1 MGTIASV
8 LQWSCTNCNVIN
20 PTESL
25 KCLNCGTVRKV
36 CEGTL
41 KHLSDSNSLRIS
53 KNSNNG
59 GGKEPRI
66 PGDNKSSTTLATNKH
81 QQQQEQQILPLQVT
95 PILAQALE
103 RERDETLAN
112 RNEYKRV
119 YKSLLRGCLKRPQR
133 NQQNLPA
140 NCVDCEN
147 TRKYV
152 KNSIELF
159 HHFSNPSLNRRWICD
174 RCDTDNNSVTWHCL
188 ICDTVSYLAPIYKET
203 LSHRKLPPHHKQSSF
218 EGGQNSDNKSK
229 RNAKKAPYFRRT
241 QSLTTEKSFS
251 CRSCHIC
258 FVNNRKDIF
267 NLPETFMNKY
277 SSNSGAQSSDEIFGS
292 SFGQLPP
299 LQQQSSRRLN
309 QLVGGKDTI
318 CRKHNLNQNREPKCN
333 FTITTLSRTNK
344 AVNDTK
350 KFTIPRNSVFIA
362 VNDCWATQELDS
374 HKGVVGSCGKT
385 GATVSGS
392 LAATE
397 PCSTSG
403 AVGGGVGDEKR
414 RHRQPV
420 IKAESLPQYCDKN
433 DSIERKS
440 VQRRSSNES
449 AGIGG
454 ICYATFSKGMYKPQ
468 HIYENDCIIQ
478 RTSAAAPNRGCGPST
493 AKPSSS
499 VSLQCTDVSED
510 SGSNGTAAASANTSN
525 HPLYAVV
532 NKNNKTK
539 NKQSSELIAAAA
551 LLKQQQTANDCTP
564 TNNLLLNNNNNT
576 TNSNSN
582 NNIKLKTNNH
592 PSSSITCTADSTS
605 DIMGNMLQSEST
617 ILEGNGG
624 DHHHHHQQQQHH
636 YLHQGLASNKA
647 ASSAQS
653 SFDPMITTTSITADM
668 RSDSNAEHSIYAKVW
683 KGPRKTSESKISN
696 APASSSNRIGDNNIS
711 GSAAGT
717 RTDNNSIPNS
727 RRMWTCTNCS
737 YAYNRMWTERCE
749 ICENLRTQPSLTQPN
764 LITVTKTDTTMTE
777 NIQRPIDTWTCKK
790 CTLVN
795 SSKDH
800 ACIVCGG
807 SKLKSISSVE
817 DMTLRKGEFWTC
829 SQCTLKNSLAFGVCS
844 ACKAVRTLPIESDRE
859 RIVVPI
865 PEELHRSMN
874 HIGASN
880 AFIPD
885 AISPPSSQ
893 QRIMPTSV
901 TPTTNLQLP
910 PIRTSRSP
918 SPRQNRSASGAIP
931 KRHSTGGGAGIVSR
945 NTTPIATTSGSNS
958 SSSSASQQINRHSS
972 SGSSAASGSLKTW
985 QCPACTYENCSASVV
1000 CEMCSSPRGLVN
1012 NITKMALLHKTNRHS
1027 AELQQES
1034 KLMENLRRIEEAE
1047 ALHKWENIIQY
1058 CRDNNELFVD
1068 DSFPPA
1074 PKSLYYNPQQSMAE
1088 GNPVVQ
1094 WRRPH
1099 EINCDG
1105 GAFPPWAVFRTPLPS
1120 DICQGVLGNCWLLS
1134 ALAVLAERE
1143 DLVREVLVTKEIC
1156 PQGAYQVRLCKDGKW
1171 TTVLVDDLLPCD
1183 KRGHLV
1189 YSQAKRKQLWV
1200 PLIEKAV
1207 AKIHGCYEALVSGR
1221 AIEGLATLT
1230 GAPCESIPLQASSL
1244 PMPSEDELDKDLIWA
1259 QLLSSRGVRFLM
1271 GASCGGGNM
1280 KVDEDE
1286 YHRKGLRPRHAYSVL
1301 DVKDIHG
1308 HRLLKLRNPWGHF
1321 SWRGDWSDDSDLWT
1335 EELRESLMPH
1345 GASEGVFWISF
1356 EDVLN
1361 YFDCI
1366 DICKVRSGWN
1376 EVRLKGTLQPLCSMS
1391 CVLLTVLEPT
1401 EAEFTL
1407 FQEGQ
1412 RNSEK
1417 SQRSQLDLCVVIFRT
1432 RSPASPEIG
1441 RLVEHSK
1448 RQVRGFVGCHK
1459 MLERD
1464 IYLLVCLAFN
1474 HWHTGLEDPHQY
1486 PRCILA
1492 IHSSKRLLVEQ
1503 ITPPPHLLA
1512 DAIISLTLTKG
1523 QRHEGREGMTAYYLT
1538 KGWAGLVVM
1547 VENRHENKWIHVKCD
1562 CQESYNVVST
1572 RGELKTVDSVPPLQR
1587 QVIIVLTQLEG
1598 SGGFSIAH
1606 RLTHRLANSRGLHDW
1621 GPPGAT
1627 HCPPIESVHGLH
1639 APRLIT

>member
-1 MGTIASV
+1 
-8 LQWSCTNCNVIN
+8 
-20 PTESL
+20 
-25 KCLNCGTVRKV
+25 
-36 CEGTL
+36 
-41 KHLSDSNSLRIS
+41 
-53 KNSNNG
+53 
-59 GGKEPRI
+59 
-66 PGDNKSSTTLATNKH
+66 
-81 QQQQEQQILPLQVT
+81 
-95 PILAQALE
+95 
-103 RERDETLAN
+103 
-112 RNEYKRV
+112 
-119 YKSLLRGCLKRPQR
+119 
-133 NQQNLPA
+133 
-140 NCVDCEN
+140 
-147 TRKYV
+147 
-152 KNSIELF
+152 
-159 HHFSNPSLNRRWICD
+159 
-174 RCDTDNNSVTWHCL
+174 
-188 ICDTVSYLAPIYKET
+188 
-203 LSHRKLPPHHKQSSF
+203 
-218 EGGQNSDNKSK
+218 
-229 RNAKKAPYFRRT
+229 
-241 QSLTTEKSFS
+241 
-251 CRSCHIC
+251 
-258 FVNNRKDIF
+258 
-267 NLPETFMNKY
+267 MNKY

-292 SFGQLPP
+292 TFGQLPP
-299 LQQQSSRRLN
+299 LQQQASRRLN

-318 CRKHNLNQNREPKCN
+318 CRKHNQNREPKCN

-362 VNDCWATQELDS
+362 VNDCWATKDPDS
-374 HKGVVGSCGKT
+374 SKGVVGSGEK
-385 GATVSGS
+385 
-392 LAATE
+392 
-397 PCSTSG
+397 P
-403 AVGGGVGDEKR
+403 VGGVSSGLGTADTSSIVGCGDEKR

-420 IKAESLPQYCDKN
+420 IKAESLPQYCDKS

-440 VQRRSSNES
+440 IQRRSSNES
-449 AGIGG
+449 ASIGGVISGG

-468 HIYENDCIIQ
+468 HIYENDCVIQ
-478 RTSAAAPNRGCGPST
+478 RAPATQSGRNCTPST
-493 AKPSSS
+493 ATTKPSTPMS
-499 VSLQCTDVSED
+499 VQCVGLSDD
-510 SGSNGTAAASANTSN
+510 KISNGPVSVNTSTTN

-532 NKNNKTK
+532 NKNNKSK
-539 NKQSSELIAAAA
+539 NKQSNELISASAA
-551 LLKQQQTANDCTP
+551 LLKQTATDCTP
-564 TNNLLLNNNNNT
+564 TNNLLLNNNNNSS
-576 TNSNSN
+576 NSNSN
-582 NNIKLKTNNH
+582 NNIKLKTSNH
-592 PSSSITCTADSTS
+592 PSSTSDNTS
-605 DIMGNMLQSEST
+605 DIMGNMLQTEST
-617 ILEGNGG
+617 FIEGNSG
-624 DHHHHHQQQQHH
+624 DHHHHHHQQQPQLQQQLH
-636 YLHQGLASNKA
+636 YLHQDLSANKNI
-647 ASSAQS
+647 SSTQT
-653 SFDPMITTTSITADM
+653 FDPMITTTSITADM
-668 RSDSNAEHSIYAKVW
+668 RSDNNAEHSIYAKVW

-696 APASSSNRIGDNNIS
+696 APSSSSNRIGDIS
-711 GSAAGT
+711 GSAAST

-764 LITVTKTDTTMTE
+764 LITVTKTDSAIMTE
-777 NIQRPIDTWTCKK
+777 NIQRSVDTWTCKK

-844 ACKAVRTLPIESDRE
+844 ACKAVRTLPLENDRD

-874 HIGASN
+874 HGGGGGGSGGSGGGGN
-880 AFIPD
+880 NVFISD
-885 AISPPSSQ
+885 AISPSSAQ
-893 QRIMPTSV
+893 QRLTPASV

-931 KRHSTGGGAGIVSR
+931 KRHSTGGGSGIVSR
-945 NTTPIATTSGSNS
+945 NPTPIATAAGSNGSVSSSSNS
-958 SSSSASQQINRHSS
+958 SQQLNRHSS
-972 SGSSAASGSLKTW
+972 SGSSVKTW

-1335 EELRESLMPH
+1335 DELRESLMPH

>member
-8 LQWSCTNCNVIN
+8 YQWQCPNPNCNVIN
-20 PTESL
+20 PTESI
-25 KCLNCGTVRKV
+25 KCLNCGSMRKV
-36 CEGTL
+36 CDGGTL
-41 KHLSDSNSLRIS
+41 KNSDNELDS
-53 KNSNNG
+53 KHSSG
-59 GGKEPRI
+59 GASGAKGPTTL
-66 PGDNKSSTTLATNKH
+66 GDNKSPSTLCNNKQI
-81 QQQQEQQILPLQVT
+81 QQRQPSPTPPQQPLET
-95 PILAQALE
+95 G
-103 RERDETLAN
+103 REETLAN
-112 RNEYKRV
+112 RTEYKRV

-140 NCVDCEN
+140 NCIDCEN

-174 RCDTDNNSVTWHCL
+174 KCDTDNNSVTWHCL
-188 ICDTVSYLAPIYKET
+188 ICDT
-203 LSHRKLPPHHKQSSF
+203 SSF
-218 EGGQNSDNKSK
+218 DSGQNLDGRSK
-229 RNAKKAPYFRRT
+229 RNDKRTPYFRRT
-241 QSLTTEKSFS
+241 QSLTSEKAFS

-258 FVNNRKDIF
+258 FVNTRKDIF
-267 NLPETFMNKY
+267 NLPETFMHNY
-277 SSNSGAQSSDEIFGS
+277 SSASGASSSNELFGRT
-292 SFGQLPP
+292 FEQLPP

-318 CRKHNLNQNREPKCN
+318 CRKHNQTQNQNREPKCN

-344 AVNDTK
+344 VDDTSK

-362 VNDCWATQELDS
+362 VNDCWATQDS
-374 HKGVVGSCGKT
+374 DTPTNNVQQHTVT
-385 GATVSGS
+385 GGN
-392 LAATE
+392 
-397 PCSTSG
+397 G
-403 AVGGGVGDEKR
+403 ASSGGGGLGSDER
-414 RHRQPV
+414 QRYRQPV
-420 IKAESLPQYCDKN
+420 IKAESLPQYSDRN
-433 DSIERKS
+433 DSIERRPI
-440 VQRRSSNES
+440 QRRSSNET
-449 AGIGG
+449 GTT
-454 ICYATFSKGMYKPQ
+454 CYATFSKGMYKSQ

-478 RTSAAAPNRGCGPST
+478 RPSIFGRGACGMVTDTDDNTT
-493 AKPSSS
+493 A
-499 VSLQCTDVSED
+499 T
-510 SGSNGTAAASANTSN
+510 NATASN

-532 NKNNKTK
+532 NKNNKSK
-539 NKQSSELIAAAA
+539 NKQSNEQQQQQPQTINDLQAKAAA
-551 LLKQQQTANDCTP
+551 TATAASAI
-564 TNNLLLNNNNNT
+564 TTHLLNNNNHNYNNGN
-576 TNSNSN
+576 NSSGNVKLRGNNS
-582 NNIKLKTNNH
+582 H
-592 PSSSITCTADSTS
+592 PSSSSNSSSCSGS
-605 DIMGNMLQSEST
+605 DIMGNMLQADTT
-617 ILEGNGG
+617 ILDVSGG
-624 DHHHHHQQQQHH
+624 SSGLRLDHQHHHSQSQF
-636 YLHQGLASNKA
+636 ANKTTQNPQA
-647 ASSAQS
+647 TNK
-653 SFDPMITTTSITADM
+653 FDPMTTTTTITADALKG
-668 RSDSNAEHSIYAKVW
+668 DSNAEHSIYAKVW

-696 APASSSNRIGDNNIS
+696 VPAASTRGGDNIATPM
-711 GSAAGT
+711 AAT

-749 ICENLRTQPSLTQPN
+749 ICENLRSQPSLTQPN
-764 LITVTKTDTTMTE
+764 LITVTNKTDIHTTD
-777 NIQRPIDTWTCKK
+777 NLPRSIDPIPIATTWTCKK

-795 SSKDH
+795 SIKDH

-829 SQCTLKNSLAFGVCS
+829 AQCTLKNSLATGVCS

-859 RIVVPI
+859 HMVCPI
-865 PEELHRSMN
+865 PEEMHRSGN
-874 HIGASN
+874 HSGGSV
-880 AFIPD
+880 FIPEV
-885 AISPPSSQ
+885 ISPGVVGPHH
-893 QRIMPTSV
+893 RTSATNV
-901 TPTTNLQLP
+901 TLTTNLQLP
-910 PIRTSRSP
+910 AIRTSRSP
-918 SPRQNRSASGAIP
+918 SPRQNRSSSGAIP
-931 KRHSTGGGAGIVSR
+931 KRHSTGGSGGILSR
-945 NTTPIATTSGSNS
+945 NSTVVA
-958 SSSSASQQINRHSS
+958 SASNNVISSTSQQVSSQHRHSS
-972 SGSSAASGSLKTW
+972 SGTAGGAIKTW
-985 QCPACTYENCSASVV
+985 QCPACTYDNCSASVV

-1074 PKSLYYNPQQSMAE
+1074 PKSLYYNPQQSLAE

-1335 EELRESLMPH
+1335 DELREALMPH

-1474 HWHTGLEDPHQY
+1474 HWHTGIEDPHQY

-1627 HCPPIESVHGLH
+1627 HCPPIENVHGLH

>member
-8 LQWSCTNCNVIN
+8 YQWQCPNPNCNVIN
-20 PTESL
+20 PTESI
-25 KCLNCGTVRKV
+25 KCLNCGSMRKV
-36 CEGTL
+36 CDGGTL
-41 KHLSDSNSLRIS
+41 KNSDNELDS
-53 KNSNNG
+53 KHSSG
-59 GGKEPRI
+59 GASGAKGPTTL
-66 PGDNKSSTTLATNKH
+66 GDNKSPSTLCNNKQI
-81 QQQQEQQILPLQVT
+81 QQRQPSPTPPQQPLET
-95 PILAQALE
+95 G
-103 RERDETLAN
+103 REETLAN
-112 RNEYKRV
+112 RTEYKRV

-140 NCVDCEN
+140 NCIDCEN

-174 RCDTDNNSVTWHCL
+174 KCDTDNNSVTWHCL

-203 LSHRKLPPHHKQSSF
+203 LNHRKLPHCKQSSF
-218 EGGQNSDNKSK
+218 DSGQNLDGRSK
-229 RNAKKAPYFRRT
+229 RNDKRTPYFRRT
-241 QSLTTEKSFS
+241 QSLTSEKAFS

-258 FVNNRKDIF
+258 FVNTRKDIF
-267 NLPETFMNKY
+267 NLPETFMHNY
-277 SSNSGAQSSDEIFGS
+277 SSASGASSSNELFGRT
-292 SFGQLPP
+292 FEQLPP

-318 CRKHNLNQNREPKCN
+318 CRKHNQTQNQNREPKCN

-344 AVNDTK
+344 VDDTSK

-362 VNDCWATQELDS
+362 VNDCWATQDS
-374 HKGVVGSCGKT
+374 DTPTNNVQQHTVT
-385 GATVSGS
+385 GGN
-392 LAATE
+392 
-397 PCSTSG
+397 G
-403 AVGGGVGDEKR
+403 ASSGGGGLGSDER
-414 RHRQPV
+414 QRYRQPV
-420 IKAESLPQYCDKN
+420 IKAESLPQYSDRN
-433 DSIERKS
+433 DSIERRPI
-440 VQRRSSNES
+440 QRRSSNET
-449 AGIGG
+449 GTT
-454 ICYATFSKGMYKPQ
+454 CYATFSKGMYKSQ

-478 RTSAAAPNRGCGPST
+478 RPSIFGRGACGMVTDTDDNTT
-493 AKPSSS
+493 A
-499 VSLQCTDVSED
+499 T
-510 SGSNGTAAASANTSN
+510 NATASN

-532 NKNNKTK
+532 NKNNKSK
-539 NKQSSELIAAAA
+539 NKQSNEQQQQQPQTINDLQAKAAA
-551 LLKQQQTANDCTP
+551 TATAASAI
-564 TNNLLLNNNNNT
+564 TTHLLNNNNHNYNNGN
-576 TNSNSN
+576 NSSGNVKLRGNNS
-582 NNIKLKTNNH
+582 H
-592 PSSSITCTADSTS
+592 PSSSSNSSSCSGS
-605 DIMGNMLQSEST
+605 DIMGNMLQADTT
-617 ILEGNGG
+617 ILDVSGG
-624 DHHHHHQQQQHH
+624 SSGLRLDHQHHHSQSQF
-636 YLHQGLASNKA
+636 ANKTTQNPQA
-647 ASSAQS
+647 TNK
-653 SFDPMITTTSITADM
+653 FDPMTTTTTITADALKG
-668 RSDSNAEHSIYAKVW
+668 DSNAEHSIYAKVW

-696 APASSSNRIGDNNIS
+696 VPAASTRGGDNIATPM
-711 GSAAGT
+711 AAT

-749 ICENLRTQPSLTQPN
+749 ICENLRSQPSLTQPN
-764 LITVTKTDTTMTE
+764 LITVTNKTDIHTTD
-777 NIQRPIDTWTCKK
+777 NLPRSIDPIPIATTWTCKK

-795 SSKDH
+795 SIKDH

-829 SQCTLKNSLAFGVCS
+829 AQCTLKNSLATGVCS

-859 RIVVPI
+859 HMVCPI
-865 PEELHRSMN
+865 PEEMHRSGN
-874 HIGASN
+874 HSGGSV
-880 AFIPD
+880 FIPEV
-885 AISPPSSQ
+885 ISPGVVGPHH
-893 QRIMPTSV
+893 RTSATNV
-901 TPTTNLQLP
+901 TLTTNLQLP
-910 PIRTSRSP
+910 AIRTSRSP
-918 SPRQNRSASGAIP
+918 SPRQNRSSSGAIP
-931 KRHSTGGGAGIVSR
+931 KRHSTGGSGGILSR
-945 NTTPIATTSGSNS
+945 NSTVVA
-958 SSSSASQQINRHSS
+958 SASNNVISSTSQQVSSQHRHSS
-972 SGSSAASGSLKTW
+972 SGTAGGAIKTW
-985 QCPACTYENCSASVV
+985 QCPACTYDNCSASVV

-1074 PKSLYYNPQQSMAE
+1074 PKSLYYNPQQSLAE

-1335 EELRESLMPH
+1335 DELREALMPH

-1474 HWHTGLEDPHQY
+1474 HWHTGIEDPHQY

-1627 HCPPIESVHGLH
+1627 HCPPIENVHGLH